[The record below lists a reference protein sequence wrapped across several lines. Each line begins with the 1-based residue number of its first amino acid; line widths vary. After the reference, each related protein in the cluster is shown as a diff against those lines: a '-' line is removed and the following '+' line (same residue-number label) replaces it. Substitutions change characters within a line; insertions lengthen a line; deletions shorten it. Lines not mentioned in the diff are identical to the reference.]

1 MFKVRSLAG
10 GVVVLALCL
19 GFTTSCGSSDSARTK
34 NAALVAGTSCAKLG
48 RVTTIDQ
55 QRVVCANTSSGSKW
69 YGVNKASGTPVKC
82 SSLGELRRRA
92 NTIWVCGKD
101 GKKIIWKAT
110 LPLPVIAAG
119 IATTVPGATA
129 PATPQSLESTSPNA
143 GLPSNDVLTN
153 TGLTDESLET
163 AVVVAES
170 KPWLVSASA
179 DADGAARDLTQD
191 TKGNSYALGSF
202 CGNHMSFG
210 GLLITGNE
218 RGVSA
223 CSVTLSKV
231 SATGEVQWNS
241 VINGDGLQNWGESV
255 VVNSTGEIFI
265 TGFFAGTKITSGDV
279 TVSADN
285 VGYNSFLMKFDAD
298 GVAQWGKVLGG
309 KLTKNIKFDWS
320 LDLSGE
326 GANLYLVGLIN
337 GLNKTVTLGSHSVV
351 SSSANDM
358 FVAKLDE
365 STGDAEWVNNYPVS
379 TPFLKNN
386 SVVDSSGNVYVA
398 ASFTAESLTI
408 GTTPTTTLTNA
419 KSGNIDA
426 FVLKI
431 DKLGAPLWAVRIGDD
446 GDDEAGNIA
455 LSKNGVVM
463 SGNFDSAQLLIG
475 KNTLTKAGTSTG
487 FVAHISDAGVIGAS
501 FAMANSLRLG
511 SSDGNISEDGKGNL
525 YLSGVFSGDFSLGA
539 KSLSTPKDSY
549 DAFVLKMS
557 PTGDMLWAEQL
568 GNSGN
573 TGAAFV
579 QADNAGAT
587 IFSDNGATTDVT
599 IGSVTVKSGLVL
611 VRVGRSD
618 VLP

>member
-1 MFKVRSLAG
+1 
-10 GVVVLALCL
+10 
-19 GFTTSCGSSDSARTK
+19 
-34 NAALVAGTSCAKLG
+34 
-48 RVTTIDQ
+48 
-55 QRVVCANTSSGSKW
+55 
-69 YGVNKASGTPVKC
+69 
-82 SSLGELRRRA
+82 
-92 NTIWVCGKD
+92 
-101 GKKIIWKAT
+101 
-110 LPLPVIAAG
+110 
-119 IATTVPGATA
+119 
-129 PATPQSLESTSPNA
+129 
-143 GLPSNDVLTN
+143 
-153 TGLTDESLET
+153 
-163 AVVVAES
+163 
-170 KPWLVSASA
+170 
-179 DADGAARDLTQD
+179 
-191 TKGNSYALGSF
+191 
-202 CGNHMSFG
+202 
-210 GLLITGNE
+210 
-218 RGVSA
+218 
-223 CSVTLSKV
+223 
-231 SATGEVQWNS
+231 VQWNS

-285 VGYNSFLMKFDAD
+285 VGYSSFLMKFDAD

-309 KLTKNIKFDWS
+309 KSTKNIKFDWS

-587 IFSDNGATTDVT
+587 IFSDNGAITDVT